1 MPHSFC
7 RLKTEQLICSGSFPY
22 VSSAG
27 PPTTDTVTP
36 LETWKWPVSP
46 ASPSHPTS
54 VHSPDCT
61 DSASSVS
68 LILVPSSLSPLPFAP
83 TSLPS
88 CWALFFPH
96 RALHSSHP
104 WLRVCPPQT
113 QCCFT
118 ALNPVSCSSI
128 CLASAGSPFSSLK
141 LSLTPLECIA
151 PSSLE
156 SLQ

>member
-7 RLKTEQLICSGSFPY
+7 RLKTEQLICSGSFSY

-27 PPTTDTVTP
+27 HPTTDTVTP
-36 LETWKWPVSP
+36 SRNLEIACVS

-54 VHSPDCT
+54 VHSPDLT
-61 DSASSVS
+61 DSASSGS
-68 LILVPSSLSPLPFAP
+68 LVLVPSSLSLLPFAS
-83 TSLPS
+83 TSLSS

-104 WLRVCPPQT
+104 WLCVCPPQT
-113 QCCFT
+113 QCCFHGLEPCFLL
-118 ALNPVSCSSI
+118 LNLPGKCWFSI
-128 CLASAGSPFSSLK
+128 RFSEAFPA
-141 LSLTPLECIA
+141 PLECIP
-151 PSSLE
+151 PSSSE